1 MPLDEFHPF
10 IEALLPHVRSFSYTW
25 FNLQAVKRKYF
36 KKHDKR
42 MNIDEEKMCREE
54 LQNERI
60 EIKQKWASRLL
71 GKLRK
76 DITQECRESFVLGIT
91 GKKSSGC
98 VLSNPDQKGKMRRI
112 DCLRQAD
119 KVWRLD
125 LVMVILFKA
134 IPLESTDG
142 ERLEKSHECLH
153 PTLCVNPYH
162 INVSVRELDL
172 YLANFILSQEALS
185 GLREDFDQRIEDQE
199 STTIITTGVFT
210 STELYKL
217 SKGSILEYQNG
228 TQQQDDEEEINGKQ
242 HVQQH
247 VIRLSPSFYYATD
260 ENQTELIGIPRVVGT
275 VTTENNHSPSPND
288 LDDPSSPPC
297 EPISKRIRRMS
308 SNEDELEKNAATDG
322 TYYVHSPSSLN
333 SPASWSGEVEHA
345 PVEVILST
353 TSSIS
358 SSTQSIISPRNSDEL
373 NSTANLTQPT
383 TTLVVPLQSSGV
395 PYYIVT
401 QGKYQ
406 ENGDTLSDFV
416 NLVCQEAHNSSTS
429 SQSSSESDVQ
439 SPTKISHFYTS
450 SMLPPPPPAPVAR
463 PVAIIRAS
471 GVNSVSPSS
480 PPQSPQSPKSND
492 AMQDD
497 DSHCHPIQG
506 DDPNCHPMQDD
517 DPRCHPMSDDDPH
530 CHSMQDDDN
539 PLQDD
544 DPRCNPM
551 RNDDDPRCSSPV
563 PDDVSDHPLSP
574 PSSSSVLYLG
584 PTVSN
589 ADTPP
594 LSRSVLNSP
603 FTTLVRPEH
612 TFAHIHP
619 QAQLFS
625 YPSISPVSGLSGV
638 ISPTSLSMFTSPVTT
653 PRTTPRTTPIPRWS
667 GQFVSLDDNIDYT
680 VMAGLMHCNTSD
692 SDPPHIIGEEQRFFP
707 VVHSNDAV
715 DASSQTGTASPIPM
729 KSEPS

>member
-10 IEALLPHVRSFSYTW
+10 IEALLPHVKSFSYTW

-42 MNIDEEKMCREE
+42 MNIEEEKLCREE
-54 LQNERI
+54 LQNERV

-76 DITQECRESFVLGIT
+76 DITQECREGFVLGIT
-91 GKKSSGC
+91 GKKASGC

-153 PTLCVNPYH
+153 PALCVNPYH

-185 GLREDFDQRIEDQE
+185 GLRDDIVDQKLEDSD

-217 SKGSILEYQNG
+217 SKGSIMPTSNG
-228 TQQQDDEEEINGKQ
+228 VHQTQENEVESVNGDSTIR
-242 HVQQH
+242 H
-247 VIRLSPSFYYATD
+247 VIRVCSPFYYTTD
-260 ENQTELIGIPRVVGT
+260 GNQAELIGIPRVVGSA
-275 VTTENNHSPSPND
+275 ENNRSSTPD
-288 LDDPSSPPC
+288 LYNPSSPPC
-297 EPISKRIRRMS
+297 EPISKRARRLS
-308 SNEDELEKNAATDG
+308 TNEDEPKSVTPDG
-322 TYYVHSPSSLN
+322 AYYVNSPSSLN
-333 SPASWSGEVEHA
+333 SPTSWSGDVDHG
-345 PVEVILST
+345 LSQ
-353 TSSIS
+353 TSSLV
-358 SSTQSIISPRNSDEL
+358 P
-373 NSTANLTQPT
+373 PT
-383 TTLVVPLQSSGV
+383 TTLVVPLSTSG
-395 PYYIVT
+395 PYYLVT

-416 NLVCQEAHNSSTS
+416 NLVCQEARNTNSSP
-429 SQSSSESDVQ
+429 QSSESDAR
-439 SPTKISHFYTS
+439 SPPKISHFYTS

-463 PVAIIRAS
+463 PVAIIRSS
-471 GVNSVSPSS
+471 GLETVSSSS
-480 PPQSPQSPKSND
+480 PPTSPLSPKSEP
-492 AMQDD
+492 MQEDESHIHSIQDEDPRCLQEDDPQCPPLTDD
-497 DSHCHPIQG
+497 DSHCNPLADEDQ
-506 DDPNCHPMQDD
+506 
-517 DPRCHPMSDDDPH
+517 RCHPMRG
-530 CHSMQDDDN
+530 
-539 PLQDD
+539 DD
-544 DPRCNPM
+544 DPRCNSPGT
-551 RNDDDPRCSSPV
+551 DDI
-563 PDDVSDHPLSP
+563 SDHPLSP
-574 PSSSSVLYLG
+574 PSSSSG

-594 LSRSVLNSP
+594 LSRSILNSP
-603 FTTLVRPEH
+603 FTALVRSEH

-625 YPSISPVSGLSGV
+625 YPNISPLSGV

-653 PRTTPRTTPIPRWS
+653 PRRSLPIACKAS
-667 GQFVSLDDNIDYT
+667 YFSYNSVSYS
-680 VMAGLMHCNTSD
+680 VS
-692 SDPPHIIGEEQRFFP
+692 
-707 VVHSNDAV
+707 
-715 DASSQTGTASPIPM
+715 
-729 KSEPS
+729 